1 MDTGASAEA
10 RVKDYGFTQDGDS
23 VVYGVVIENP
33 SSDSEAL
40 DISVSTNA
48 LDRKGDVIGTDDAT
62 VSVVPPGEAFNI
74 GGDIS
79 VGRAKVSDLEI
90 SVQTDDSGPPEHPL
104 PKVTNV
110 RVEKDSTFGLTI
122 RAQVENTLDQPLS
135 SLTDVFVVV
144 RDSGGDVIGGTYTFP
159 TNDIPP
165 GGRRAVE
172 LSFWGVNGLRGADSA
187 DVSVDNEIAP

>member
-1 MDTGASAEA
+1 M
-10 RVKDYGFTQDGDS
+10 
-23 VVYGVVIENP
+23 
-33 SSDSEAL
+33 
-40 DISVSTNA
+40 
-48 LDRKGDVIGTDDAT
+48 
-62 VSVVPPGEAFNI
+62 VPPGEVFNI
-74 GGDIS
+74 GGDVS

-90 SVQTDDSGPPEHPL
+90 SVQTADSGTPEHPL

-110 RVEKDSTFGLTI
+110 RVERSDFGTLTI

-135 SLTDVFVVV
+135 SITDVFTVV

-165 GGRRAVE
+165 GGRRSVE
-172 LSFWGVNGLRGADSA
+172 LTFLTGLKGVDSA